1 MLSDTENRIHYE
13 CDGSTNSF
21 PITFPYND
29 DSEIKVYLYNTVT
42 MEDETLITSYN
53 IIDNNVVTNETYSS
67 DYRLTIVRELP
78 LIQDTNLSSSGILPP
93 EVIEE
98 RFDKLT
104 MQIQQLQDQLDRTLI
119 MHKSTTY
126 SGLHLPEPENGFF
139 LLWKDGDLI
148 NSQYL
153 SSDAA
158 SITPYTKTLLDN
170 DNASE
175 ALSTLGV
182 SDYIKTLLDDIDAET
197 ARQTLG
203 TDIYATIDFV
213 NASLAASTLNLFLT
227 DTASSEVSGYYE
239 MLFTETG
246 ASGSSLTANS
256 VSDGDL
262 LWSFISPEFDV
273 ADQLSAGLYVISL
286 WAEQDSNKTVT
297 LTAKLYKRD
306 SGGTETLLLETSTSD
321 EIQKNI
327 KTQIIM
333 SGFLENDEAI
343 SSTDRV
349 VLKIYANVSGGGGD
363 PNITI
368 YMEGTDDSR
377 IAIRIPTSVITSK
390 IFSADGN
397 TYVEVTNDGIIHFA
411 TAGSERV
418 TIDENGHILVSGT
431 ARIYNNG
438 NLKVHNTIDFDSGEF
453 AQIKSNNKSL
463 NLNYGNSDNISLCVG
478 GGKVGIRTIDPD
490 TMLTLGNST
499 NTTYLKFNS
508 ERPWVFKADGSGGD
522 TRLVLNCLGTGK
534 WFVIQEAG
542 TDRFKFLTNGK
553 AYADDGW
560 YTFSPVMPDKKGYE
574 WLEVAKEDAYKPR
587 KPDGL
592 TMNEMTDEDIEKY
605 GKDIAKI
612 AMSNTRA
619 IDYIAHV
626 QRCILRSLINTRRM
640 LYDIRQSTTKK
651 STN

>member
-21 PITFPYND
+21 PITFPYNY

-53 IIDNNVVTNETYSS
+53 IVDNNVVTNETYSS

-78 LIQDTNLSSSGILPP
+78 LTQDTNLSSSGILSL

-104 MQIQQLQDQLDRTLI
+104 MQIQQLQDQLDRTII

-139 LLWKDGDLI
+139 LLWKDGDLA

-158 SITPYTKTLLDN
+158 SITPYTKTLLDD

-182 SDYIKTLLDDIDAET
+182 SDYIKTLLDDIDASTAQSTLGISDYIKTLLDDIDAET

-203 TDIYATIDFV
+203 TDIYATIDYV
-213 NASLAASTLNLFLT
+213 NASLAAATLNLFFT

-246 ASGSSLTANS
+246 ASSSSLTANS

-262 LWSFISPEFDV
+262 LWSFISPQFDV
-273 ADQLSAGLYVISL
+273 ADQLSAGLYVASL
-286 WAEQDSNKTVT
+286 WTEQDSNKTVT

-321 EIQKNI
+321 EIQKNT

-349 VLKIYANVSGGGGD
+349 VLKIYANVSGGGGA

-377 IAIRIPTSVITSK
+377 IAVRIPTSVMTSK
-390 IFSADGN
+390 IFDADGDTYITVEETADEDIIHFYADGN
-397 TYVEVTNDGIIHFA
+397 EGIRIKNNGRVLISSPVYDTDKHLIVRNNVSIVHENTSNYGFIEFCRSDGKRGAYIGWGDGENKIEFFPDNATEIDIGRDYGWLKIIRNTTKNNVRGFSRASNADWKASGESYQTFA
-411 TAGSERV
+411 IAVYGNNIYLYWVDLSGNYRYWT
-418 TIDENGHILVSGT
+418 TSGT
-431 ARIYNNG
+431 
-438 NLKVHNTIDFDSGEF
+438 
-453 AQIKSNNKSL
+453 
-463 NLNYGNSDNISLCVG
+463 
-478 GGKVGIRTIDPD
+478 
-490 TMLTLGNST
+490 
-499 NTTYLKFNS
+499 
-508 ERPWVFKADGSGGD
+508 
-522 TRLVLNCLGTGK
+522 VL
-534 WFVIQEAG
+534 
-542 TDRFKFLTNGK
+542 
-553 AYADDGW
+553 
-560 YTFSPVMPDKKGYE
+560 
-574 WLEVAKEDAYKPR
+574 
-587 KPDGL
+587 
-592 TMNEMTDEDIEKY
+592 
-605 GKDIAKI
+605 
-612 AMSNTRA
+612 
-619 IDYIAHV
+619 
-626 QRCILRSLINTRRM
+626 
-640 LYDIRQSTTKK
+640 
-651 STN
+651 

>member
-21 PITFPYND
+21 PITFPYNG

-53 IIDNNVVTNETYSS
+53 IVDNNVVTNETYSS

-78 LIQDTNLSSSGILPP
+78 LTQDTNLSSSGILPP

-158 SITPYTKTLLDN
+158 SITPYTKTLLDD

-175 ALSTLGV
+175 ALSTLGISDYIKTLLDDIDASTAQSTLGI

-213 NASLAASTLNLFLT
+213 NASLAAATLNLFLT
-227 DTASSEVSGYYE
+227 DTSSSEVSGYYE

-262 LWSFISPEFDV
+262 LWSFISPQFDG
-273 ADQLSAGLYVISL
+273 ADQLSAGLYVASL

-321 EIQKNI
+321 EIPKDT

-343 SSTDRV
+343 NSTDRV
-349 VLKIYANVSGGGGD
+349 VLKIYANVSGGGGA

-377 IAIRIPTSVITSK
+377 IAVRIPTSVITSK
-390 IFSADGN
+390 IFDADGD
-397 TYVEVTNDGIIHFA
+397 TLITVEETADEDVIHFY

-418 TIDENGHILVSGT
+418 KIDEDGGLILNTNADYSLYINSTKSSANIALEQASPSQKWEIRTNYAGNDTKFYIYDRTNNRCTLLIDSSGYIGINDPT
-431 ARIYNNG
+431 PSQKLDVNG
-438 NLKVHNTIDFDSGEF
+438 NVRADDFIEYSQPLPEEKALPIIMAMKNKKDGTLDHSTFPNYKEEMIENEDGTKTIKKG
-453 AQIKSNNKSL
+453 
-463 NLNYGNSDNISLCVG
+463 ISLSLQV
-478 GGKVGIRTIDPD
+478 K
-490 TMLTLGNST
+490 
-499 NTTYLKFNS
+499 YLI
-508 ERPWVFKADGSGGD
+508 KAM
-522 TRLVLNCLGTGK
+522 
-534 WFVIQEAG
+534 QELYP
-542 TDRFKFLTNGK
+542 KLTNLQ
-553 AYADDGW
+553 
-560 YTFSPVMPDKKGYE
+560 E
-574 WLEVAKEDAYKPR
+574 
-587 KPDGL
+587 
-592 TMNEMTDEDIEKY
+592 
-605 GKDIAKI
+605 
-612 AMSNTRA
+612 
-619 IDYIAHV
+619 
-626 QRCILRSLINTRRM
+626 QIN
-640 LYDIRQSTTKK
+640 DIRQSTTKE
-651 STN
+651 SIN